1 MYHVWYE
8 HVYLYIHIFAHTYI
22 FIWLYDMSKL
32 LSWDMYCKLL
42 TNNLKLFFFQDIATI
57 IMNCTNLNRVG
68 IESISVGGK
77 NHLSLLQIHKKILQD
92 QLSMLASCI
101 AKCYAAQSRSL
112 ENMADSGKMRF
123 VHQQKVGYFPCTVR
137 KYRRSGSLPKCTA
150 CSYDSISFIINPTST
165 KYPNR

>member
-1 MYHVWYE
+1 
-8 HVYLYIHIFAHTYI
+8 
-22 FIWLYDMSKL
+22 MSKL
-32 LSWDMYCKLL
+32 RSWDMYCNLL
-42 TNNLKLFFFQDIATI
+42 TNNLNLDFFSRLLATI

-77 NHLSLLQIHKKILQD
+77 IHLSLFQIHKKLQD

-101 AKCYAAQSRSL
+101 AKCYASQSFSLAFSL
-112 ENMADSGKMRF
+112 ENIDLIHKAFVAVLMAVSGKMRF

-150 CSYDSISFIINPTST
+150 CSYDSISFITNPYINQGS
-165 KYPNR
+165 KQGRKWMGMLF

>member
-1 MYHVWYE
+1 
-8 HVYLYIHIFAHTYI
+8 
-22 FIWLYDMSKL
+22 
-32 LSWDMYCKLL
+32 
-42 TNNLKLFFFQDIATI
+42 
-57 IMNCTNLNRVG
+57 MNCTNLNRVG

-92 QLSMLASCI
+92 QLSMLASRI

-137 KYRRSGSLPKCTA
+137 KYQRSGSLPKCTA
-150 CSYDSISFIINPTST
+150 CSYDSISFILNPTST
-165 KYPNR
+165 KYPNRKESEWVQRLSSQNKPTFSFHNAFLKCSWRLFSCDSK